1 MPVQTRMLAPDAQ
14 VPQRD
19 LLVDPAQIAQR
30 LAPMLGREGPIT
42 IEACERVRVK
52 YRIGESL
59 RVVHRVRVEGMWY
72 VISARTFRNG
82 SGSEVYHRAAD
93 VAVGCGPLR
102 PVVHDEALDTVF
114 WTFPNDRKITQLW
127 MLAGDPASFEQMIGR
142 PISGT
147 RVVAYA
153 PEKIAT
159 LQCLDTES
167 AVTAYAKVYAGD
179 EGGRSYAVHAS
190 LADSVTTACNDLR
203 VPKPLAY
210 SAAHRTL
217 VLEPINGRCLADL
230 DGPALRAVARRLGVA
245 LARLHSAPPPDT
257 RPSLHPGLERL
268 QHAARLLGHARPDV
282 ASLAH
287 DVASH
292 LASQWEASGDLPTCL
307 HGDVNFRNWIVGD
320 DGVALVDLDLVS
332 VGPAAADLGSLLSE
346 LRYRHR
352 IGRISRMVERQS
364 ASTVLAGYA
373 SVRPLPAATAVR
385 WYTAAALLTER
396 ALRAVTWMRPEALT
410 HLDVLLADARTI
422 LDGDGD
428 V

>member
-1 MPVQTRMLAPDAQ
+1 MPVRTMALAPDPQ
-14 VPQRD
+14 VAQRD
-19 LLVDPAQIAQR
+19 LLVDPVEVARR
-30 LAPMLGREGPIT
+30 LSPRLGHHGPIT
-42 IEACERVRVK
+42 IECCERVRVK

-59 RVVHRVRVEGMWY
+59 RVVHRVRVEGVWY

-82 SGSEVYHRAAD
+82 SGAEAYHRAAD

-114 WTFPNDRKITQLW
+114 WTFPNDRKITRLW
-127 MLAGDPASFEQMIGR
+127 MLAGDPTPLEQMIGR
-142 PISGT
+142 PLSGT

-167 AVTAYAKVYAGD
+167 TITAYAKVYAGD
-179 EGGRSYAVHAS
+179 EGARSYAVHAS

-203 VPKPLAY
+203 VPMPMAF

-268 QHAARLLGHARPDV
+268 QHVARLLGHARPDV

-287 DVASH
+287 D
-292 LASQWEASGDLPTCL
+292 LARDLAARWEASGDLPTCL
-307 HGDVNFRNWIVGD
+307 HGDVNFRNWIIGE
-320 DGVALVDLDLVS
+320 DGVGLIDLDLVS
-332 VGPAAADLGSLLSE
+332 VGPAAADLGSLLSG

-364 ASTVLAGYA
+364 ASAVLAGYA
-373 SVRPLPAATAVR
+373 SVRALPAASAVR

-396 ALRAVTWMRPEALT
+396 ALRAVTWMRSEALP
-410 HLDVLLADARTI
+410 HLDVLLRDARVI
-422 LDGDGD
+422 LRGDGD